1 MRCVFSTQFPI
12 SVLDSAT
19 CAAWGPMCFLSIP
32 SLTPKAIST
41 WWALPH
47 PQQKTHWKHG
57 FGITFRHPTGQFLR
71 HFKAMFEHE
80 KDTDSVPPLVT
91 SLESKWDAAVV
102 TLAAS
107 DHVLMQPL
115 ITWTT
120 KWKDAIGDKVTA
132 LIGYMAENQK
142 KSSSGAMLQMGKARW
157 VIP

>member
-19 CAAWGPMCFLSIP
+19 CAAWGPMCFLSTP
-32 SLTPKAIST
+32 SPTPKAIST

-91 SLESKWDAAVV
+91 SLESKWDASVV

-107 DHVLMQPL
+107 DHELMQHF
-115 ITWTT
+115 ITWTM
-120 KWKDAIGDKVTA
+120 KWKDAIGDKVSA
-132 LIGYMAENQK
+132 LISFMAQTQN
-142 KSSSGAMLQMGKARW
+142 KSSSGALHQMGKATW

>member
-1 MRCVFSTQFPI
+1 
-12 SVLDSAT
+12 
-19 CAAWGPMCFLSIP
+19 
-32 SLTPKAIST
+32 
-41 WWALPH
+41 
-47 PQQKTHWKHG
+47 
-57 FGITFRHPTGQFLR
+57 
-71 HFKAMFEHE
+71 MFEHE

-120 KWKDAIGDKVTA
+120 KWKDAIGDKVSA
-132 LIGYMAENQK
+132 LIGYMAQNQN
-142 KSSSGAMLQMGKARW
+142 KSSSGALLQMGKARW

>member
-1 MRCVFSTQFPI
+1 
-12 SVLDSAT
+12 
-19 CAAWGPMCFLSIP
+19 
-32 SLTPKAIST
+32 
-41 WWALPH
+41 
-47 PQQKTHWKHG
+47 
-57 FGITFRHPTGQFLR
+57 
-71 HFKAMFEHE
+71 MFEHE

-120 KWKDAIGDKVTA
+120 KFKDAIGDKVTA
-132 LIGYMAENQK
+132 LVAYMADNQK
-142 KSSSGAMLQMGKARW
+142 KSNSGAMLQMGKARW